1 LLSLTSDSKG
11 TGAGGEWQCVVVRK
25 STMLYP
31 LVWWAGSWPF
41 DGEQDGVFCE
51 VTAPRSKHLSTWFM
65 PLGSGRGVALG
76 DPVRLDDDCALLLDV
91 PSLFP

>member
-1 LLSLTSDSKG
+1 M
-11 TGAGGEWQCVVVRK
+11 GGVGQCVVVRK

-41 DGEQDGVFCE
+41 DVEQDGVLCE
-51 VTAPRSKHLSTWFM
+51 VTSPNCKHLSTWFM